1 MAPVALDQLS
11 DTGSRDSLCEQKPS
25 SLTDSFCHEIWCEMG
40 KKSVTPR
47 DTKLTHVYRIYQT
60 IKHICVFEQIQIQL
74 Q

>member
-1 MAPVALDQLS
+1 MVPVALEQLS

-47 DTKLTHVYRIYQT
+47 DSKLTHVSRMHHTIMYIYM
-60 IKHICVFEQIQIQL
+60 FEQIQL